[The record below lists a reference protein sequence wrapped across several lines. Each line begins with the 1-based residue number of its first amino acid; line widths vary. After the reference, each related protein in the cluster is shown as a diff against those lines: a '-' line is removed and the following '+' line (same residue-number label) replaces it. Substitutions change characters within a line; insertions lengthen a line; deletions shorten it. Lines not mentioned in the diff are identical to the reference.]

1 MSLIH
6 AQVGEISQRFDMP
19 TELVESSLTHR
30 ISSGLI
36 QAQARPGKFYT
47 HNFVQ
52 MQRSKIRGLL
62 AGATSPMSMS
72 HLIQTYRFEKE
83 ILVSTLDDLINEGRL
98 PGAVTGNSRE
108 RATFTPAI
116 FVRGQRSGV
125 ESFYKQNGYVEYSRL
140 KKVGIHDPVKHI
152 QQNTD
157 WDCQLLDTCAVSAN
171 TMEMIE
177 VSIQEAVQ
185 HGGSIRISYF
195 APSCLSP
202 GDFYQLTR
210 RIKALNTGRS
220 VVLKDDFVV
229 ATALIDQLK
238 TKVSAEVTD
247 HISKEATVMSRS
259 SSTLSTTSKPPA
271 AAEHKPK
278 KKHRKG
284 KRRGQ
289 ASSDDEPEPEPVV
302 AASSK
307 LDKKARRADKRA
319 TKAGKKALSGGAA
332 EDDGQASDENPFDPA
347 RFRELLPAWLQEMD
361 CEEDDE
367 ELVALLAE
375 LLVPFAGE
383 ELARLKES
391 IWSGSVTARRKRQE
405 LFVKAFEAA
414 VAQLHLYN
422 KGFAA
427 AGGEVEAL
435 ELALV
440 KEIGG
445 QLQNEVVLNAAYH
458 AGMDEAEKI
467 ESSRE
472 LTVQSRQ
479 RILRALPKESQ
490 KALTPLSEAKTGEDL
505 LAACYSVSD
514 VCDVYL
520 KPSDKKTERSVVHSR
535 TKELEEE
542 LGQQLNVLDGL
553 VLAVQLLHVRQ
564 TKTLLFV
571 NTKCVFEAVTSVSA
585 LEGLGE
591 ELVEALKLVRA
602 SVQTYL
608 DLADDS
614 EIKQSTATEMEASFA
629 TLTSKIMTRNEKK

>member
-1 MSLIH
+1 
-6 AQVGEISQRFDMP
+6 
-19 TELVESSLTHR
+19 
-30 ISSGLI
+30 
-36 QAQARPGKFYT
+36 
-47 HNFVQ
+47 
-52 MQRSKIRGLL
+52 
-62 AGATSPMSMS
+62 
-72 HLIQTYRFEKE
+72 
-83 ILVSTLDDLINEGRL
+83 
-98 PGAVTGNSRE
+98 
-108 RATFTPAI
+108 
-116 FVRGQRSGV
+116 
-125 ESFYKQNGYVEYSRL
+125 
-140 KKVGIHDPVKHI
+140 
-152 QQNTD
+152 
-157 WDCQLLDTCAVSAN
+157 
-171 TMEMIE
+171 
-177 VSIQEAVQ
+177 
-185 HGGSIRISYF
+185 
-195 APSCLSP
+195 
-202 GDFYQLTR
+202 
-210 RIKALNTGRS
+210 
-220 VVLKDDFVV
+220 
-229 ATALIDQLK
+229 
-238 TKVSAEVTD
+238 
-247 HISKEATVMSRS
+247 MSRS

-472 LTVQSRQ
+472 LTCLLYTSDAADEEDSVDLGGRRIIKKKKIVQIKR
-479 RILRALPKESQ
+479 R
-490 KALTPLSEAKTGEDL
+490 DL
-505 LAACYSVSD
+505 NR
-514 VCDVYL
+514 
-520 KPSDKKTERSVVHSR
+520 KINKMQ
-535 TKELEEE
+535 EL
-542 LGQQLNVLDGL
+542 
-553 VLAVQLLHVRQ
+553 
-564 TKTLLFV
+564 
-571 NTKCVFEAVTSVSA
+571 NTT
-585 LEGLGE
+585 
-591 ELVEALKLVRA
+591 
-602 SVQTYL
+602 
-608 DLADDS
+608 
-614 EIKQSTATEMEASFA
+614 TEMKMQMKS
-629 TLTSKIMTRNEKK
+629 